1 VGSGLLGRRSLLKY
15 ASVSGLASL
24 ATACLS
30 QNAPT
35 TTTATQPPVTGQP
48 APTTAV
54 ATPGTGQPAPTT
66 AVAQQQTVTWK
77 VQSGWAGNDIFQELF
92 IDWKSMVEEM
102 SGGRLKIDALPVN
115 AVTNIAGALD
125 AVHAGTLDGAH
136 HVPAYYYGK
145 DPAVSL
151 MGTGPMMGMSGQMWL
166 AWYYY
171 GGGQKMYE
179 ALVQQKLKMNV
190 VSLFHMPMQ
199 NQPLG
204 WFKAPIT
211 KPDDFK
217 GMKFRTVGLATG
229 IYGALG
235 ASVVSVAGAE
245 VASALDRGTIDA
257 AEFNNTTSDTVYGLP
272 DARKVLM
279 ARSYH
284 QPSEILEISLNKT
297 KFDAMPKDLQAIM
310 KYAAWAESA
319 NGEWKFMDKNS
330 QDYAKLKARG
340 IQIVQT
346 PPSVLDAQLKAW
358 DGVVADKS
366 KDNKEF
372 VNILKS
378 QKAWAER
385 VFPWAFDINI
395 PTPDKASYDARPK
408 IQ

>member
-1 VGSGLLGRRSLLKY
+1 MSLLSKFSRRGFLKYGSLSGLGAFI
-15 ASVSGLASL
+15 AS
-24 ATACLS
+24 CLS
-30 QNAPT
+30 QNAP
-35 TTTATQPPVTGQP
+35 ATSGAPAGGSA
-48 APTTAV
+48 APTVLTRAE
-54 ATPGTGQPAPTT
+54 TI
-66 AVAQQQTVTWK
+66 TWK

-92 IDWKSMVEEM
+92 LDWKAFVEEM

-115 AVTNIAGALD
+115 AVTNINGAID

-145 DPAVSL
+145 DHAVSL

-171 GGGQKMYE
+171 GGGQALYE
-179 ALVQQKLKMNV
+179 KLVQQKLKLNI

-204 WFKAPIT
+204 WFKNEI
-211 KPDDFK
+211 KSPDDFK

-229 IYGALG
+229 IYQGLG

-245 VASALDRGTIDA
+245 VASSLDRGVIDA

-272 DARKVLM
+272 DVRKVLM

-297 KFDAMPKDLQAIM
+297 KYDAMPTDLKAIM

-330 QDYAKLKARG
+330 KDYAALAGKGVK
-340 IQIVQT
+340 VYKT
-346 PPSVLDAQLKAW
+346 PQSVLDAQLKAW
-358 DGVVADKS
+358 DAVIADESKNNPDFVAIID
-366 KDNKEF
+366 
-372 VNILKS
+372 S
-378 QKAWAER
+378 QKAWAQR
-385 VFPWAFDINI
+385 VFKWADDINI
-395 PTPDKASYDARPK
+395 PTPDPVSYKAMFK
-408 IQ
+408 T

>member
-1 VGSGLLGRRSLLKY
+1 MGFPSLGRRSLLKY

-30 QNAPT
+30 QNVP
-35 TTTATQPPVTGQP
+35 TTATATAPAGVGAP
-48 APTTAV
+48 APTAV
-54 ATPGTGQPAPTT
+54 Q
-66 AVAQQQTVTWK
+66 QQQTVTWK

-92 IDWKSMVEEM
+92 IDWKNMVEEM
-102 SGGRLKIDALPVN
+102 SAGRLKIDALPVN
-115 AVTNIAGALD
+115 AVTNINGAID

-171 GGGQKMYE
+171 GGGQKLYE
-179 ALVQQKLKMNV
+179 DLVQRKMKLNV

-204 WFKAPIT
+204 WFKTPIT

-229 IYGALG
+229 IYQGLG

-284 QPSEILEISLNKT
+284 QPSEILEITLNKA
-297 KFDAMPKDLQAIM
+297 KFDGMPKDLQAIM

-330 QDYAKLKARG
+330 ADYVKLKGRG
-340 IQIVQT
+340 IQVVQT
-346 PPSVLDAQLKAW
+346 PQSVLDAQLKAW
-358 DGVVADKS
+358 DAVIADKS

-372 VNILKS
+372 VELLKS
-378 QKAWAER
+378 QKVWAER

-395 PTPDKASYDARPK
+395 PTPDKASFDARPK

>member
-1 VGSGLLGRRSLLKY
+1 MGLPSLDRRSLLKY

-35 TTTATQPPVTGQP
+35 TATATASAGVGAP
-48 APTTAV
+48 APTVAV
-54 ATPGTGQPAPTT
+54 QQP
-66 AVAQQQTVTWK
+66 QQTVTWK

-92 IDWKSMVEEM
+92 IDWKNMVEEM

-115 AVTNIAGALD
+115 AVTNIAGAID

-145 DPAVSL
+145 DHSVSL

-171 GGGQKMYE
+171 GGGQALYE
-179 ALVQQKLKMNV
+179 KVTQQKLKLNV
-190 VSLFHMPMQ
+190 ISLFHMPMQ

-204 WFKAPIT
+204 WFKNEI
-211 KPDDFK
+211 KGPDDFK

-229 IYGALG
+229 IYQGLG

-272 DARKVLM
+272 DARKILM
-279 ARSYH
+279 AQSYH
-284 QPSEILEISLNKT
+284 QPSEILEITLNKA
-297 KFDAMPKDLQAIM
+297 KYDGMPKDLQAIM

-330 QDYAKLKARG
+330 ADYAKLLTRG
-340 IQIVQT
+340 VKIIKT
-346 PPSVLDAQLKAW
+346 PKSVLEAQLKAW
-358 DGVVADKS
+358 ETVNAAES
-366 KDNKEF
+366 KDNAEYRA
-372 VNILKS
+372 IIDS
-378 QKAWAER
+378 QKKWAER
-385 VFPWAFDINI
+385 IFPWADAINI
-395 PTPDKASYDARPK
+395 PTPDPVSYAARPK
-408 IQ
+408 

>member
-1 VGSGLLGRRSLLKY
+1 MGLPSLDRRSLLKY

-35 TTTATQPPVTGQP
+35 TATAAPSGTPGVGAP
-48 APTTAV
+48 APTVAV
-54 ATPGTGQPAPTT
+54 
-66 AVAQQQTVTWK
+66 QQQTVTWK

-92 IDWKSMVEEM
+92 IDWKNMVEEM

-115 AVTNIAGALD
+115 AVTNIAGAID

-145 DPAVSL
+145 DHAVSL

-171 GGGQKMYE
+171 GGGQALYE
-179 ALVQQKLKMNV
+179 KLVQQKLKLNV
-190 VSLFHMPMQ
+190 ISLFHMPMQ

-204 WFKAPIT
+204 WFKTPIT

-229 IYGALG
+229 IYQGLG

-284 QPSEILEISLNKT
+284 QPAEILEITLNKA
-297 KFDAMPKDLQAIM
+297 KYDGMPKDLQAIM

-330 QDYAKLKARG
+330 TDYQKLIAKG
-340 IQIVQT
+340 IQIIKT
-346 PPSVLDAQLKAW
+346 PQSVLDAQLKAW
-358 DGVVADKS
+358 ETVNATES
-366 KDNKEF
+366 KDNADYKA
-372 VNILKS
+372 IIDS
-378 QKAWAER
+378 QKKWAER
-385 VFPWAFDINI
+385 IFPWADTINI
-395 PTPDKASYDARPK
+395 PTPDPVSYAARPK
-408 IQ
+408 